1 MNHKTKRIGIIFRQ
15 FGVLTGIRVLLAE
28 VARRLFEP
36 WLIPSYSQTGE
47 DRLIVAMLG
56 DVGQGFYVDVGC
68 NRPQYW
74 SNTFGLY
81 GKGWSGVCI
90 DASPELIDQHKRLRI
105 RDSSVCAVISNV
117 EQLIE
122 FTEFENSCVSSVS
135 PAHVEEWRSQSRI
148 KRVRQVRAVSLTSVL
163 EACNTPRSFELLSID
178 VEGHDFEVLC
188 SIDLSLHRPTMIVIE
203 MHGFD
208 LRTPTDSKI
217 YNYLIENQYKL
228 VGFALMNGYF
238 RFCG

>member
-1 MNHKTKRIGIIFRQ
+1 MKKKRIGIIFRQ

-47 DRLIVAMLG
+47 DRLIGAMLG
-56 DVGQGFYVDVGC
+56 EVQQGFYVDVGC

-74 SNTFGLY
+74 SNTFAFY
-81 GKGWSGVCI
+81 RKGWSGICI
-90 DASPELIDQHKRLRI
+90 DASPELIDQHKGLRK

-135 PAHVEEWRSQSRI
+135 PTHVEEWRSQSRI
-148 KRVRQVRAVSLTSVL
+148 KGVRQVRAVSLSSVL
-163 EACNTPRSFELLSID
+163 KACHAPRSFELLSID
-178 VEGHDFEVLC
+178 VEGHDFEVVC
-188 SIDLSLHRPTMIVIE
+188 SLDFSAYRPKLIVIE
-203 MHGFD
+203 MHGFS
-208 LRTPTDSKI
+208 LKSPTGSRI
-217 YNYLIENQYKL
+217 YNYLLENQYEL
-228 VGFALMNGYF
+228 VAFALMNGYF
-238 RFCG
+238 RCCA